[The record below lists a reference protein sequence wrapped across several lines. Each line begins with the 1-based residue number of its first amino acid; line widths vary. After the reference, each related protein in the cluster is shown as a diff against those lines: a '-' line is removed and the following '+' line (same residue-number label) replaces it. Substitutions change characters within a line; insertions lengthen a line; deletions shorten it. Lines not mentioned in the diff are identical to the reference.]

1 MESCFPVTIRNG
13 RHVTLPAPAEVIP
26 VDLVGAG
33 CLLLHRSI
41 FEQIPPQEP
50 HKPWFNWKVDQ
61 RGHGTP
67 EEECLSEDYT
77 FCRHAIQNGWQ
88 PKLDTTIQCYHI
100 GFSKVSYLNV
110 RGL

>member
-1 MESCFPVTIRNG
+1 MVVTSLCPLPLKLFPW
-13 RHVTLPAPAEVIP
+13 TLWERAVFSSIDPSSS
-26 VDLVGAG
+26 
-33 CLLLHRSI
+33 RS
-41 FEQIPPQEP
+41 PPQEP